1 MSSSLRLLLED
12 FLSLMREEGELDVY
26 LPLLLSAMGHEI
38 VYRAQKGTRQYGVD
52 ISSVGKDEDGKK
64 KLFMWL
70 VKCGD
75 IGRSDWNSGE
85 QSIKPSIDDV
95 GDTYLASHVT
105 PQHAQL
111 PKKLVVLTNG
121 DFNAAISLTIAQY
134 LATWTARHKVEAAT
148 VNGSTLAAWTESYL
162 LDEHVLP
169 SENRALLRRMLANVG
184 TPELSIAVGRTL
196 IQDLVNA
203 AKVPARSASATRKR
217 QLGAL
222 RGIRTSLSVLQVWAH
237 NESNLLAPY
246 RLAEFAVL
254 CVWSGLHNEMLAG
267 NRHVSHEFAE
277 LLFQTAA
284 IAETYHER
292 LQPYYVTQDAF
303 AHVLPDSLIV
313 TDRVF
318 SELGRLGL
326 QGLIWACHA
335 VQGGGSIAEGLAGVY
350 VNRIVALL
358 KSHSCSQ
365 SPCYDYHS
373 TDIHSAMLLLLVAG
387 RRTEA
392 SEWLVHLVGRL
403 AQVARAP
410 KHWPMTAPFEDM
422 LAIKHGHESSSPD
435 FRSTSTLVPILL
447 LWAAVLG
454 MDDVYAYAWSKIL
467 PQLNKTTPNCWSP
480 DAGFDALVANPAE
493 LAAHGVGEA
502 IMHVQED
509 RAKFLC
515 SMTEA
520 LPGIEPIENAPW
532 YKLCAAYIPLL
543 AALHWRLQVPR
554 EMLAKQAIAVAD
566 TSWCEPVDPRS
577 NPG

>member
-1 MSSSLRLLLED
+1 MSGSSSLRLLLED

-26 LPLLLSAMGHEI
+26 LPLLLSAMGHQI

-64 KLFMWL
+64 KLFLWL

-75 IGRSDWNSGE
+75 IGRSDWNSGD
-85 QSIKPSIDDV
+85 QSIRPSIDDV
-95 GDTYLASHVT
+95 GDTYLASHVA
-105 PQHAQL
+105 PQHARL

-121 DFNAAISLTIAQY
+121 DFNAAINLTISQY
-134 LATWTARHKVEAAT
+134 LATWTTRHGVEAAT

-169 SENRALLRRMLANVG
+169 SENRALLRRTLANVG
-184 TPELSIAVGRTL
+184 TPELSIAVGRAL

-222 RGIRTSLSVLQVWAH
+222 RGIRTALSVLQVWAH
-237 NESNLLAPY
+237 NERNLLAPY

-254 CVWSGLHNEMLAG
+254 CVWSGLHDEMLAG
-267 NRHVSHEFAE
+267 NRHVAREFAE
-277 LLFQTAA
+277 LLFKMAA
-284 IAETYHER
+284 IAEAYHER

-313 TDRVF
+313 TDTVF

-326 QGLIWACHA
+326 QGLIWAHHA

-350 VNRIVALL
+350 VNRVVALL

-373 TDIHSAMLLLLVAG
+373 TDIHCAMLLLLVAG
-387 RRTEA
+387 RRNEA
-392 SEWLVHLVGRL
+392 IEWIGHLVGRL
-403 AQVARAP
+403 AQVAKVQ
-410 KHWPMTAPFEDM
+410 KHWPMNAPFEDM
-422 LAIKHGHESSSPD
+422 LAIKHGHESPSAE
-435 FRSTSTLVPILL
+435 FRSTSTLVPILF

-454 MDDVYAYAWSKIL
+454 MNDAFTYARNEIL
-467 PQLNKTTPNCWSP
+467 PQLGETTPNCWSS
-480 DAGFDALVANPAE
+480 DTGFDALVANPVE

-502 IMHVQED
+502 MMHVQD
-509 RAKFLC
+509 DLATFLS
-515 SMTEA
+515 SMVEA

-532 YKLCAAYIPLL
+532 YKLRAAYIPLL
-543 AALHWRLQVPR
+543 GALHWRLQVPR
-554 EMLAKQAIAVAD
+554 EMLARQAMAFAD
-566 TSWCEPVDPRS
+566 TSWCQSIEA
-577 NPG
+577 

>member
-12 FLSLMREEGELDVY
+12 FLSLMREEGELDAY

-64 KLFMWL
+64 KLFLWL

-75 IGRSDWNSGE
+75 IGRSDWNSGD
-85 QSIKPSIDDV
+85 QSIRPSIDDV
-95 GDTYLASHVT
+95 GDTYLATHVA
-105 PQHAQL
+105 PQHARL

-121 DFNAAISLTIAQY
+121 DFNAAINLTISQY
-134 LATWTARHKVEAAT
+134 LATWTARHGVEAAT

-184 TPELSIAVGRTL
+184 TPELSIAVGRAL

-203 AKVPARSASATRKR
+203 AKVPARSASATKKR

-222 RGIRTSLSVLQVWAH
+222 RGIRTALSVLQVWAH
-237 NESNLLAPY
+237 NERNLLAPY

-254 CVWSGLHNEMLAG
+254 CVWSGLHDEMLAG
-267 NRHVSHEFAE
+267 NRHLAHEFAE
-277 LLFQTAA
+277 LLFQMAA

-292 LQPYYVTQDAF
+292 LQPYYVTQNAF

-313 TDRVF
+313 TDTVF
-318 SELGRLGL
+318 SELGRMGL

-335 VQGGGSIAEGLAGVY
+335 VQGGGSIAEGLAGIY
-350 VNRIVALL
+350 VNRVVALL

-365 SPCYDYHS
+365 SPCYDCHS
-373 TDIHSAMLLLLVAG
+373 TDIHCAMLLLLVAG
-387 RRTEA
+387 RRNEA
-392 SEWLVHLVGRL
+392 IEWIGHLVGRL
-403 AQVARAP
+403 GRVARVP

-422 LAIKHGHESSSPD
+422 VAIKHGHESPSAE

-454 MDDVYAYAWSKIL
+454 MDDAFAYARSEIL
-467 PQLNKTTPNCWSP
+467 PQLGKTTPNCWSP
-480 DAGFDALVANPAE
+480 DAGFDALLANPVE

-502 IMHVQED
+502 MMHVQD
-509 RAKFLC
+509 DLAMFLS
-515 SMTEA
+515 SMAEA

-532 YKLCAAYIPLL
+532 YKLRSAYIPLL
-543 AALHWRLQVPR
+543 GALYWRLQIPR
-554 EMLAKQAIAVAD
+554 EMLAKQAMAFAD
-566 TSWCEPVDPRS
+566 TSWCQSVEA
-577 NPG
+577 